1 MGEREAA
8 LRDLVIFILNGQLTL
23 HDAQIEIVEF
33 GNQSYPD
40 FIDRKELTMLSHMK
54 PQIISKIIEMDD
66 LIEWKGDAWRC
77 GFEIDHDFLE
87 LHKDWVQLNQSNEEA
102 ELRAVVEFWEKE
114 REKPVES

>member
-8 LRDLVIFILNGQLTL
+8 LRDLVIFMLNGQLTV
-23 HDAQIEIVEF
+23 HDGQIEIVEF
-33 GNQSYPD
+33 DNQSYPD
-40 FIDRKELTMLSHMK
+40 SIDRKELTNLSHMK

-66 LIEWKGDAWRC
+66 LIEWKGEAWRC
-77 GFEIDHDFLE
+77 GFDIDKDFLE

-102 ELRAVVEFWEKE
+102 ELHAVVEFWEKE